1 MVRIFF
7 RLSVYLCAVSLAYV
21 FLCTP
26 ASAQVTTGSMSGT
39 VVDPSGAAVPD
50 AKISAHSRAT
60 GFNAEGTTDKNGGFK
75 LAQLP
80 VGPIDVQVSKT
91 GFRTAKF
98 DNVQVIVNTDY
109 AFGEIALEVGS
120 STATIEV
127 TAAPPLIESTTSQI
141 TNSWTDQAVTTFAG
155 VGENEGLDSLAL
167 QLPGVVNT
175 RDINFSNTNGP
186 GFSVNGL
193 RGENNDQQV
202 DGQNNN
208 DNSIGGPALFFEN
221 ADWASEYQITTNNF
235 SAEYG
240 RNAGSVV
247 NEISKSGTNTWHGTV
262 SDVEN
267 NSVLNTL
274 SNTQKFFEG
283 LTKVPHSNYQ
293 SPSMTIGGPLWKDH
307 VFVFGGFDVQ
317 DSPSVTNYATG
328 SLTPTPSGVA
338 ELASCFPGSTAIQAL
353 QAIGPFAIGGGSPQV
368 LPGSTTTLT
377 QGTCSFQAGGV
388 ERLLNTSF
396 REYDWTYKTDVVISN
411 NDRFFGRYIYQKSTN
426 FNTNAFGNAAG
437 GYPANIPALAQLMLL
452 DWTHTFSSRAV
463 NSFRIGYG
471 RENVEF
477 GGNTIGNTIPTQGD
491 IGNALTQ
498 VSFVNT
504 TLLGFGAT
512 SGSPQGRIVNT
523 YQVQDNFAFTF
534 GRHQMKAGYNGTAQ
548 RSPNV
553 FLPNFNGAYTFQD
566 FGGGPKDLNGL
577 GANSSSFTN
586 ITLGTPNFP
595 FKEYDHFIY
604 FQDDWKI
611 KDNLTLN
618 LGLTWSYY
626 GQPFNLYH
634 NLTTAQQT
642 GPNPFWNPALPL
654 SITTLPTL
662 PSKKDL
668 FGPNAGF
675 AYTPHFW
682 ERIFGH
688 DKTVIRGGYRLAYD
702 PVYYN
707 IYILFPEFAPLSL
720 AQTVFGAALPANPTG
735 PVVRASLAGS
745 LMPGVSDPRSSP
757 QEAVSPNFGPDKV
770 HSWSLGIQRQLS
782 KSAALEVRYVGNHG
796 SNLFQSINEN
806 PFIGGLA
813 ANFPN
818 LVPAG
823 DTPCPSGNVPP
834 VGAGSPATGRL
845 NCNQGIVWQV
855 GNTGYSDYQALQTE
869 FRTTN
874 LFNQLTLLT
883 SYTWSRTTDNATSA
897 FQSTGAGGAS
907 LAFSQNV
914 LNFEGQEHGLSG
926 LDFPQSWTASF
937 VEDIPAFRHQHGF
950 VGHVF
955 GGWALS
961 GTYALTSGQTFTP
974 VQFFLNTLTGGV
986 GNDSAFNANIVGIFD
1001 TSRPFYGSLS
1011 APSNTVGIFAEDACN
1026 FTGVPSVCTLAAT
1039 SPTQLISFN
1048 ALNASGTV
1056 TNVTNKQVRYI
1067 ANGGTADSVFG
1078 TPFGNVPRNAGR
1090 DFHTNIG
1097 NFTLYKN
1104 IKFSERA
1111 WLQWHMTMLN
1121 VFNHPNF
1128 SSVDPSIEHAGL
1140 LNEGT
1145 GFDTPY
1151 LTSGGIRTIYF
1162 GLKVIF

>member
-7 RLSVYLCAVSLAYV
+7 RLSVYLCAVSLVYV

-26 ASAQVTTGSMSGT
+26 ASAQVSTGSMSGT

-80 VGPIDVQVSKT
+80 VGPIDVQISKT

-221 ADWASEYQITTNNF
+221 IDWASEYQITTNNF

-317 DSPSVTNYATG
+317 DSPAVTNYATG
-328 SLTPTPSGVA
+328 SLTPTPTGVG
-338 ELASCFPGSTAIQAL
+338 ELAACFPGSTAIQAL

-388 ERLLNTSF
+388 ERLLNTST

-477 GGNTIGNTIPTQGD
+477 GGNTIGNTIPPQGD

-523 YQVQDNFAFTF
+523 YQVQDNFAFTI

-566 FGGGPKDLNGL
+566 FGGGPKDPNGL

-634 NLTTAQQT
+634 DLTVKQQT
-642 GPNPFWNPALPL
+642 GPDPFWNPSLPL
-654 SITTLPTL
+654 SITTLATL

-702 PVYYN
+702 PVFYN

-1090 DFHTNIG
+1090 DFHTNVG